1 MMKLSILDQIPIA
14 ANATAQQALEQS
26 LALAQLGDQ
35 LGYTRFWLAEH
46 HNTQSLAS
54 SAPEISIATIAAQ
67 TEHIRVG
74 SGGIMSM
81 HYSALKIA
89 EVFNTLSA
97 YNPNRIDLGI
107 GRAPGGDHPSIAAL
121 AQGRRVYADDQ
132 YDKIKAI
139 LHLMN
144 GEPSELPEYRPV
156 RVTPA
161 NVPLAEP
168 WLLGSTGNSALRAGQ
183 LGLGYSFAQ
192 FFNGQASRA
201 IFDHYRKNFV
211 PNAFLNEPKVVVTY
225 AATVAPTLDE
235 AEYRARAIDLYRLQ
249 LMRGQM
255 PQFYTNEEAMNV
267 ELTEMDKAMIEENR
281 KIHFV
286 GTPDKVA
293 AKLQHDAEA
302 FGFDEAMINA
312 NQSEFAHRIETYE
325 LLAKALLI

>member
-1 MMKLSILDQIPIA
+1 MKLSILDQIPIPS
-14 ANATAQQALEQS
+14 NMSAQQALANS
-26 LALAQLGDQ
+26 LALAQLGDE

-46 HNTQSLAS
+46 HNTLSLAS
-54 SAPEISIATIAAQ
+54 SAPEISIAAIAAQ
-67 TEHIRVG
+67 TKNIRVG
-74 SGGIMSM
+74 SGGVMSM

-89 EVFNTLSA
+89 EVFNTLSG
-97 YNPNRIDLGI
+97 YFPGRIDLGI

-121 AQGRRVYADDQ
+121 AQGRRVYMEDQ

-139 LHLMN
+139 LQLMN
-144 GEPSELPEYRPV
+144 GEQAELAEYRPV

-161 NVPLAEP
+161 NVQLATP

-201 IFDHYRKNFV
+201 TFDHYRKNFV
-211 PNAFLNEPKVVVTY
+211 PNDFLQQPQVAVTY
-225 AATVAPTLDE
+225 AATVAPTADE

-255 PQFYTNEEAMNV
+255 PKFYTNEEAMNV
-267 ELTEMDKAMIEENR
+267 VLTEMDEAMIQDNR
-281 KIHFV
+281 KLHLV
-286 GTPDKVA
+286 GTAEVVA
-293 AKLQHDAEA
+293 EKLRDDAEQ

-312 NQSEFAHRIETYE
+312 NQSEFAHRVDTYT
-325 LLAKALLI
+325 LLAKALL

>member
-1 MMKLSILDQIPIA
+1 MKLSILDQIPIPA
-14 ANATAQQALEQS
+14 HTTAQQALANS
-26 LALAQLGDQ
+26 VALAKLGDE

-46 HNTQSLAS
+46 HNTLSLAS

-67 TEHIRVG
+67 TNNIRVG

-97 YNPNRIDLGI
+97 YNPDRIDLGI

-139 LHLMN
+139 LQLMN
-144 GEPSELPEYRPV
+144 GEQADLPEYRPV

-161 NVPLAEP
+161 NVPLAQP

-211 PNAFLNEPKVVVTY
+211 PNALLQQPKVVVTY
-225 AATVAPTLDE
+225 AATVAQTEEE

-255 PQFYTNEEAMNV
+255 PKFYTNEDAMNV
-267 ELTEMDKAMIEENR
+267 PLTEMDKMMIAENR
-281 KIHFV
+281 NVHFV
-286 GTPDKVA
+286 GTPTQVA
-293 AKLQHDAEA
+293 EKLQHDAEQ

-312 NQSEFAHRIETYE
+312 NQSEFAHRVETFT
-325 LLAKALLI
+325 LLANALLKA